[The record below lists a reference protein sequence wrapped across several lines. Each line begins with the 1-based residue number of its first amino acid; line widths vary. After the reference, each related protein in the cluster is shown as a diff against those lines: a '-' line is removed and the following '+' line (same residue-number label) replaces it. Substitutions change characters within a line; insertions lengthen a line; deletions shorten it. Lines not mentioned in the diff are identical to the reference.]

1 MTTQKKL
8 SKLSKAEQ
16 KLKKREDEKTLIAK
30 ILIVVAA
37 IVFLGMVINT
47 AVATDLTFQF
57 SNPSFS
63 GMGQS
68 AHYLTIDEQERSRK
82 QGILE
87 DLESRAEDVIRE
99 QENTTLAKFVRNLES
114 RIFAQL
120 SQDLANS
127 LFNSESGGSGGVFDL
142 QGNQISFINTGTE
155 IVLLVTD
162 LDGGITE
169 IRIPVGSFGIC
180 STDECAL

>member
-1 MTTQKKL
+1 MKKWL
-8 SKLSKAEQ
+8 M
-16 KLKKREDEKTLIAK
+16 LITISLFAVPAK
-30 ILIVVAA
+30 
-37 IVFLGMVINT
+37 
-47 AVATDLTFQF
+47 ATDLVFTF

-63 GMGQS
+63 GFGQS
-68 AHYLTIDEQERSRK
+68 AHYLTIDEQERTRK
-82 QGILE
+82 AEKLDE
-87 DLESRAEDVIRE
+87 LESKAEDILRAE
-99 QENTTLAKFVRNLES
+99 ENTTLAKFVRNLES

-142 QGNQISFINTGTE
+142 QGNQISFVNTGTE

-180 STDECAL
+180 STDECAF